1 MPKGNNT
8 LPEDIRLRL
17 AKGVLALVW
26 LIILAVCLLHR
37 EDLTLERILT
47 YTPAKPLLAAAV
59 LLAFFAVKSLSVF
72 LYSGILYI
80 AAGILFPLPAAIAVN
95 VLGTAVMV
103 TLPYFL
109 GRALGSRA
117 VQYILRRWPKASVL
131 RELRRGND
139 FFFVLIIRLL
149 GIFSSD
155 AVSAYMGA
163 VGVAYRV
170 YLPACLLGFLPTC
183 VLFPIM
189 GQSIT
194 DVHSPQFLIAAGIE
208 LTAALLSGIVFH
220 FYRKQNRKDT
230 DL

>member
-1 MPKGNNT
+1 MPKGNNA

-59 LLAFFAVKSLSVF
+59 LLAFFAVKSLRVF

-117 VQYILRRWPKASVL
+117 VQDILRRWPKATSLVPIWV
-131 RELRRGND
+131 RWGRYTACISPRACWA
-139 FFFVLIIRLL
+139 FCP
-149 GIFSSD
+149 
-155 AVSAYMGA
+155 
-163 VGVAYRV
+163 
-170 YLPACLLGFLPTC
+170 PACCFPSWGRASPTYTPPS
-183 VLFPIM
+183 F
-189 GQSIT
+189 S
-194 DVHSPQFLIAAGIE
+194 
-208 LTAALLSGIVFH
+208 
-220 FYRKQNRKDT
+220 
-230 DL
+230 